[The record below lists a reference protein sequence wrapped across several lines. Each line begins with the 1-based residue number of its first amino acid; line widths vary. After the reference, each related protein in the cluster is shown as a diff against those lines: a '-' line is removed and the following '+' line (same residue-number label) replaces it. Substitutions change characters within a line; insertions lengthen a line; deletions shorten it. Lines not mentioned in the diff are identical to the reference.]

1 VLSYTKRY
9 KADDVDYSTYISDPD
24 KMIYFTYSDDK
35 VLGQIILRKT
45 WNNYAYIE
53 DIAVDA
59 KFRNCDIGKTLL
71 THVKN
76 GRKERWLL
84 ITGL

>member
-1 VLSYTKRY
+1 VPPYTERY
-9 KADDVDYSTYISDPD
+9 KANDVDYSTYISDPD
-24 KMIYFTYSDDK
+24 KMIYFAYSDDK
-35 VLGQIILRKT
+35 VLGQIILRKI

-53 DIAVDA
+53 DIAFDA
-59 KFRNCDIGKTLL
+59 KFRNCSTGKTLF

-84 ITGL
+84 ITVS